1 MKVIGGSV
9 SEDLAKKVSDEV
21 DCSFVPIEKERFPDG
36 EIYVRI
42 TEEIEDE
49 EVAIIQSTC
58 YPPNQNYMELFLLL
72 DAVKDL
78 GAKKAIAVIPYFAYA
93 RQDERFKSG
102 EAISLKTVAKLIES
116 AGADEVYMLDLH
128 AHRIE
133 STPEIFNVPTYNLTA
148 AGLLAEYVAEN
159 FDLKNPVALGPD
171 AEAEQWAKKAGE
183 TINADWDYMV
193 KERLGSKEVE
203 ITPRELDVEGR
214 DVMIVDDIIST
225 GGTMMEAIE
234 ILKEHGARDVYACC
248 THPVLSD
255 NALENIKESG
265 AVEVIGTDTIGSEV
279 SKVSVAPVIAE
290 AIY

>member
-9 SEDLAKKVSDEV
+9 SKKLAEKVSNEL
-21 DCSFVPIEKERFPDG
+21 DCQFVPIEKERFPDG

-42 TEEIEDE
+42 TEEIKDE
-49 EVAIIQSTC
+49 KVAVIQSTC

-72 DAVKDL
+72 DTAKDL
-78 GAKKAIAVIPYFAYA
+78 GAEKVDAIIPYLAYA
-93 RQDERFKSG
+93 RQDERFNPG

-116 AGADEVYMLDLH
+116 AGGDEIFMMDLH

-133 STPEIFNVPTYNLTA
+133 STPEIFNVPAHNLTA
-148 AGLLAEYVAEN
+148 AGLLAEYVDKN
-159 FDLKNPVALGPD
+159 FELKEPVTLGPD
-171 AEAEQWAKKAGE
+171 AEAKQWAKKAGDA
-183 TINADWDYMV
+183 IDADWDYMV
-193 KERLGSKEVE
+193 KERFGSKDVE

-234 ILKEHGARDVYACC
+234 ILKEHGAKDVYACC

-255 NALENIKESG
+255 NALENIKEAG

-279 SKVSVAPVIAE
+279 SKVSVAPVIAD
-290 AIY
+290 AIS